1 MIMRTILKHIIIS
14 TIAFTFVFNLYAGN
28 EQRAGQAGAPELL
41 INPWARSTGWGEA
54 NIACV
59 RGLEAQFLNVAG
71 MAFTKSTEL
80 LFTRTELLQGSDIS
94 VNAFGFSQKVGETG
108 VFGVSVIALDFD
120 EIDVTTVFQP
130 EGNGSTFHPQYTN
143 IGISYAKEFSNSIYG
158 GMTVKI
164 ISESIADLNAS
175 GVAFDAGIQYVTGK
189 TEQIKFGITMK
200 NVGPTMK
207 FNGDG
212 MSFRGQPSTGVIM
225 TVEQRSQDFE
235 LPSLIKIGASY
246 DLFFGLDHKLIIA
259 ANFTSNSFTR
269 DQYHGGLQYAY
280 KDLLILRGGY
290 IYEEGI
296 EDIETSATAY
306 TGPSAGLSVQV
317 PLNKEKGSIFSLDY
331 SYRTTNPFNGTHS
344 IGVRVAL

>member
-1 MIMRTILKHIIIS
+1 MRTIFKNIILSAIG
-14 TIAFTFVFNLYAGN
+14 TTLVFSLYAGN
-28 EQRAGQAGAPELL
+28 EQRAGQAGASELL

-54 NIACV
+54 NTACV

-71 MAFTKSTEL
+71 MAFTRKTEL
-80 LFTRTELLQGSDIS
+80 MFTRTELMQGSDVS

-108 VFGVSVIALDFD
+108 VLGVSVIAIDFS

-130 EGNGSTFHPQYTN
+130 DGTGSTYHPQYTN
-143 IGISYAKEFSNSIYG
+143 IAVSYAKEFSNSIYG

-164 ISESIADLNAS
+164 ISESIADLTAS
-175 GVAFDAGIQYVTGK
+175 GVAFDAGVQYVTGK

-207 FNGDG
+207 YNGDG

-235 LPSLIKIGASY
+235 LPSLVKIGASY
-246 DLFFGLDHKLIIA
+246 DLDFGLDHKLIVA

-280 KDLLILRGGY
+280 KDLLVLRGGY
-290 IYEEGI
+290 VYEEGI
-296 EDIETSATAY
+296 TDDAERATVY
-306 TGPSAGLSVQV
+306 TGPTAGVSIQI
-317 PLNKEKGSIFSLDY
+317 PLNKEIGSNFSLDY

-344 IGVRVAL
+344 IGVRIAL

>member
-1 MIMRTILKHIIIS
+1 MRTIFKNIILS
-14 TIAFTFVFNLYAGN
+14 AIATTLVFSLYAGN
-28 EQRAGQAGAPELL
+28 EQRAGQAGASELL

-54 NIACV
+54 NTSCV

-71 MAFTKSTEL
+71 MAFTRKTEL
-80 LFTRTELLQGSDIS
+80 LFTRTELMQGSDVS

-108 VFGVSVIALDFD
+108 VLGVSVIAIDFD

-130 EGNGSTFHPQYTN
+130 DGTGSTYHPQYTN
-143 IGISYAKEFSNSIYG
+143 IAVSYAKEFSNSIYG
-158 GMTVKI
+158 GLTVKV
-164 ISESIADLNAS
+164 ISESIADLTAS
-175 GVAFDAGIQYVTGK
+175 GVAFDAGVQYVTGK

-207 FNGDG
+207 YNGDG

-235 LPSLIKIGASY
+235 LPSLVKIGASY
-246 DLFFGLDHKLIIA
+246 DLNFGLDHKLIVA

-290 IYEEGI
+290 VYEEGI
-296 EDIETSATAY
+296 NDDAERATVY
-306 TGPSAGLSVQV
+306 TGPTAGVSIQI
-317 PLNKEKGSIFSLDY
+317 PLNKEIGSNFSLDY